1 MGRYMHVIITR
12 VLDIR
17 NYCILICLFCALLC
31 SCNTAEFHHP
41 QIDVHGMVYDYE
53 NRPVAGYNLAF
64 GGYKTRTDVS
74 GRFSIPSM
82 PLGSYNVIGKM
93 EGYESYLAVITI
105 GSKTDIVYI
114 RIASFSDVIN
124 MTENAL
130 SANDNC
136 SAEKYASRA
145 LCIDSDNNLGLFYLA
160 VIKFRL
166 QCFTE
171 SKTILEGIEK
181 KGFGDIYTRKMLDF
195 INSQGKKSNEE

>member
-1 MGRYMHVIITR
+1 
-12 VLDIR
+12 
-17 NYCILICLFCALLC
+17 
-31 SCNTAEFHHP
+31 
-41 QIDVHGMVYDYE
+41 MVYDYE